1 MKVLVIYVNEFSYRP
16 AIKNIENSEEITDG
30 NSFKDAI
37 LAFIQIEESDEE
49 KDLKSREKKLVNH
62 LKWTARKNNT
72 QKVIL
77 HSFAHLSESKASID
91 FTKQLFDLAEAR
103 LQNAEFETAQTPFG
117 YFLDLKIDAP
127 GFSLARI
134 WASL

>member
-1 MKVLVIYVNEFSYRP
+1 MKVLVIYVNEFSYQP
-16 AIKNIENSEEITDG
+16 AVKNIETAEEIREG
-30 NSFKDAI
+30 KSFNDAI
-37 LAFIQIEESDEE
+37 LAFIQVEESDEV

-72 QKVIL
+72 KKVVL
-77 HSFAHLSESKASID
+77 HSFAHLSESKASVE
-91 FTKQLFDLAEAR
+91 FTKQLFYLAEVR